1 MLYKLF
7 EVGIKRSQIEADDFT
22 TCWSIHSMA
31 QGILNDLMVKVEV
44 LIFQATFVILDV
56 NEDTDVPII
65 LDWLFIATSCVLLD
79 IEDGKM
85 TLKPVMMK

>member
-1 MLYKLF
+1 MTLQL
-7 EVGIKRSQIEADDFT
+7 ADQST
-22 TCWSIHSMA
+22 RWPR
-31 QGILNDLMVKVEV
+31 GILNDLMVKVEV